1 MAKIKM
7 NDYLRGRNEGMQFA
21 LRIAKERGIEALENE
36 AKFRQ
41 VTNLPSDIKMESARK
56 AFTQIRENTADL
68 VMAMTLATLRDEF
81 GFGAKRLQRYIER
94 FEGKMDCINE
104 DYVTWVDIVDN
115 IEEET
120 GVKLSIDALDRA

>member
-21 LRIAKERGIEALENE
+21 LRIAKEGGIEALEKE

-41 VTNLPSDIKMESARK
+41 VTNLPSDVKMESARK

-120 GVKLSIDALDRA
+120 GVKLSLNALDRA

>member
-21 LRIAKERGIEALENE
+21 LRIAKEGGIEALEKE

-41 VTNLPSDIKMESARK
+41 VTNLPSDVKMESARK

-81 GFGAKRLQRYIER
+81 GFGTKRLQRYIER

-104 DYVTWVDIVDN
+104 DYVTWMDIVDN

>member
-94 FEGKMDCINE
+94 FEGKMDCIND

-120 GVKLSIDALDRA
+120 GVKLSINALDRA

>member
-21 LRIAKERGIEALENE
+21 LRIAKERGIEALEKE

-41 VTNLPSDIKMESARK
+41 VTNLPSDVKMESARK

>member
-21 LRIAKERGIEALENE
+21 LRIAKEGGIEALEKE

-120 GVKLSIDALDRA
+120 GVKLSINALDRA

>member
-7 NDYLRGRNEGMQFA
+7 NDYLRGRNEGTQFA
-21 LRIAKERGIEALENE
+21 LRIAKEGGIEALEKE

-41 VTNLPSDIKMESARK
+41 VTNLPSDVKMESARK

-81 GFGAKRLQRYIER
+81 GFGTKRLQRYIER

-120 GVKLSIDALDRA
+120 GVKLSINALDRA

>member
-21 LRIAKERGIEALENE
+21 LRIAKEGGIEALEKE

-41 VTNLPSDIKMESARK
+41 VTNLPSDVKMESARK

-120 GVKLSIDALDRA
+120 GVKLSINALDRA

>member
-21 LRIAKERGIEALENE
+21 LRIAKEGGIEALENE

-104 DYVTWVDIVDN
+104 DYVTWMDIVDN

>member
-21 LRIAKERGIEALENE
+21 LRIAKEGGIEALEKE

-81 GFGAKRLQRYIER
+81 GFGTKRLQRYIER

>member
-21 LRIAKERGIEALENE
+21 LRIAKEGGIEALEKE

-81 GFGAKRLQRYIER
+81 GFGTKRLQRYIER

-104 DYVTWVDIVDN
+104 DYVTWMDIVDN

-120 GVKLSIDALDRA
+120 GVKLSINALDRA

>member
-21 LRIAKERGIEALENE
+21 LRIAKERGIEALEKE

-41 VTNLPSDIKMESARK
+41 VTNLPSDVKMESARK

-68 VMAMTLATLRDEF
+68 VILVTSRSLRLC
-81 GFGAKRLQRYIER
+81 AS
-94 FEGKMDCINE
+94 
-104 DYVTWVDIVDN
+104 T
-115 IEEET
+115 
-120 GVKLSIDALDRA
+120 

>member
-21 LRIAKERGIEALENE
+21 LRIAKEGGIEALEKE

-41 VTNLPSDIKMESARK
+41 VTNLPSDVKMESARK

-81 GFGAKRLQRYIER
+81 GFGTKRLQRYIER

-120 GVKLSIDALDRA
+120 GVKLSINALDRA

>member
-21 LRIAKERGIEALENE
+21 LRIAKERGIEALEKE

-104 DYVTWVDIVDN
+104 DYVTWMDIVDN

-120 GVKLSIDALDRA
+120 GVKLSINALDRA

>member
-120 GVKLSIDALDRA
+120 GVKLSINALDRA

>member
-1 MAKIKM
+1 
-7 NDYLRGRNEGMQFA
+7 
-21 LRIAKERGIEALENE
+21 
-36 AKFRQ
+36 
-41 VTNLPSDIKMESARK
+41 
-56 AFTQIRENTADL
+56 
-68 VMAMTLATLRDEF
+68 MAMTLATLRDEF

-120 GVKLSIDALDRA
+120 GVKLSINALDRA

>member
-21 LRIAKERGIEALENE
+21 LRIAKEGGIEALEKE

-104 DYVTWVDIVDN
+104 DYVTWMDIVDN

-120 GVKLSIDALDRA
+120 GVKLSINALDRA

>member
-21 LRIAKERGIEALENE
+21 LRIAKEGGIEVLEKE

-41 VTNLPSDIKMESARK
+41 VTNLPSDVKMESARK

-120 GVKLSIDALDRA
+120 GVKLSINALDRA

>member
-21 LRIAKERGIEALENE
+21 LRIAKEGGIEALEKE

-41 VTNLPSDIKMESARK
+41 VTNLPSDVKMESARK

-94 FEGKMDCINE
+94 FEGKMDCIND

-120 GVKLSIDALDRA
+120 GVKLSINALDRA

>member
-21 LRIAKERGIEALENE
+21 LRIAKEGGIEALEKE

>member
-21 LRIAKERGIEALENE
+21 LRIAKERGIEALEKE

-41 VTNLPSDIKMESARK
+41 VTNLPSDVKMESARK

-120 GVKLSIDALDRA
+120 GVKLSINALDRA

>member
-21 LRIAKERGIEALENE
+21 LRIAKEGGIEALEKE

-41 VTNLPSDIKMESARK
+41 VTNLPSDVKMESARK

-81 GFGAKRLQRYIER
+81 GFGTKRLQRYIER

>member
-21 LRIAKERGIEALENE
+21 LRIAKERGIEALEKE

-41 VTNLPSDIKMESARK
+41 VTNLPSDVKMESARK

-94 FEGKMDCINE
+94 FEGKMVCINE
-104 DYVTWVDIVDN
+104 DYVTWMDIVDN

-120 GVKLSIDALDRA
+120 GVKLSINALDRA